1 MNKFATY
8 VKIGILDALEMRF
21 QLLYWLYVNM
31 APIIMMTYLWS
42 HLYGQKSDIGG
53 YTLNMMVTY
62 YLMTRLINRIIS
74 TYAEERIAKDIK
86 EGRLNQYITRPIDY
100 MTYKFGERIGIRA
113 VNLLIVVPVYLPLM
127 LILQKYLIL
136 NFDLATIGL
145 LSINFFL
152 SLVLFFFL
160 AFIIGMMAF
169 FMVETHALNGL
180 KDQVINV
187 MSGYLFPL
195 TLLPEKIQE
204 IFSYLPFTYFYNFP
218 MELYFERLTT
228 EQIYQGLAVQLVW
241 IIIFY
246 GITKIIWRSGTR
258 NYEGVGI

>member
-1 MNKFATY
+1 MNKFTTY
-8 VKIGILDALEMRF
+8 IKIGVLDALEMRF

-42 HLYGQKSDIGG
+42 HLYAQKGEIGG
-53 YTLNMMVTY
+53 YSLNMMVTY
-62 YLMTRLINRIIS
+62 YLVTRLINRIIS

-100 MTYKFGERIGIRA
+100 MTYKFGERLGIRA
-113 VNLLIVVPVYLPLM
+113 VNLIIVIPIYMILM
-127 LILQKYLIL
+127 LILREYLIF
-136 NFDLATIGL
+136 NFDSITIIF

-152 SLVLFFFL
+152 SLILFFFL
-160 AFIIGMMAF
+160 AFMIGMMAF

-180 KDQVINV
+180 KDQVINL

-195 TLLPEKIQE
+195 TLLPEKLQE

-218 MELYFERLTT
+218 MEVYFQRLTT
-228 EQIYQGLAVQLVW
+228 IQIYQGLGIQCVW
-241 IIIFY
+241 IIVFY
-246 GITKIIWRSGTR
+246 LIAQLIWQQGTK
-258 NYEGVGI
+258 NYEGIGI

>member
-8 VKIGILDALEMRF
+8 IKIGTLDALEMRF

-42 HLYGQKSDIGG
+42 HLYAQKSDIGG
-53 YTLNMMVTY
+53 YSLNMMVTY
-62 YLMTRLINRIIS
+62 YLLTRLINRVIS

-100 MTYKFGERIGIRA
+100 MVYKFGERLGIRA
-113 VNLLIVVPVYLPLM
+113 VNLLIVIPVYVILM
-127 LILQKYLIL
+127 LILQKYIIF
-136 NFDLATIGL
+136 NFNVTTIVF

-204 IFSYLPFTYFYNFP
+204 VFSYLPFTYFYNFP
-218 MELYFERLTT
+218 MEVYFQRLTT
-228 EQIYQGLAVQLVW
+228 AQIYQGLGIQLAW
-241 IIIFY
+241 IVAFY
-246 GITKIIWRSGTR
+246 LITQVIWRNGTR